1 MADQPLA
8 AGSHRGLLGSASHLL
23 AVLISA
29 AETRVGLLATELQ
42 EERVRL
48 SRLILVGVAALFCL
62 GLGTVLLSVFLVVLY
77 WDSDRLAVLG
87 LLTGLFLGLGVVNAI
102 VLAIIARGQKQPL
115 RETVEV
121 LAKDR
126 QSLEQGS

>member
-23 AVLISA
+23 AVLVSA
-29 AETRVGLLATELQ
+29 AETRVGIFATELQ

-48 SRLILVGVAALFCL
+48 SRLLLVGGAAFFCL
-62 GLGTVLLSVFLVVLY
+62 GLGVVLLSVFLVVLY